1 MYLIGEEGGMPRE
14 MMKTVISDA
23 LDDLPP
29 DVLRLMYRIVFYS
42 QSGLE

>member
-1 MYLIGEEGGMPRE
+1 MSGEQMKRLIHE
-14 MMKTVISDA
+14 A
-23 LDDLPP
+23 LDELPP